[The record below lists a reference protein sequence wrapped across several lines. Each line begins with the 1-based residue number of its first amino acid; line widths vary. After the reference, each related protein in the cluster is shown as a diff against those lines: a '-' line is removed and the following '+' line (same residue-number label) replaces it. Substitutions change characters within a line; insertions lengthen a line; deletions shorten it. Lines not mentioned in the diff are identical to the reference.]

1 MRPICHF
8 AYSSTTRYWY
18 HPDHLGSASWMTDTN
33 GTAYQHLQYMPWGEP
48 LLDQRKSGYTYN
60 SRYTFSGKERDEE
73 TGYSYF
79 GARHYHSDLSIWL
92 SVDPMADKYPS
103 TSPYAYCANNPVMIK
118 DPNGAYGVIV
128 LQEEQNRDIVWRGK
142 VRFQLHLPG
151 KATLRMTYYYS
162 TGTTAGSLSDEQIS
176 YVKDN
181 IAGNFNPLVGQSI
194 SVGGNKYAFNYQID
208 FVAMPDATKDDLE
221 TAARNTT
228 YRSKI
233 CGNYIFAKTL
243 NDVGE
248 ASDIAM
254 YLDFAQIEAKIKTN
268 DCDGQ
273 TPTHELGHNLGAYD
287 THHGGT
293 HIMDYYSPTKIRRD
307 GVLIYEDYPNR
318 TIQIQDMQNII
329 NNPHYNNRI
338 NIISW

>member
-1 MRPICHF
+1 MEFNYLFLYPF
-8 AYSSTTRYWY
+8 
-18 HPDHLGSASWMTDTN
+18 
-33 GTAYQHLQYMPWGEP
+33 
-48 LLDQRKSGYTYN
+48 
-60 SRYTFSGKERDEE
+60 F
-73 TGYSYF
+73 
-79 GARHYHSDLSIWL
+79 LSIF
-92 SVDPMADKYPS
+92 A
-103 TSPYAYCANNPVMIK
+103 AAN
-118 DPNGAYGVIV
+118 
-128 LQEEQNRDIVWRGK
+128 
-142 VRFQLHLPG
+142 
-151 KATLRMTYYYS
+151 LR
-162 TGTTAGSLSDEQIS
+162 
-176 YVKDN
+176 
-181 IAGNFNPLVGQSI
+181 
-194 SVGGNKYAFNYQID
+194 
-208 FVAMPDATKDDLE
+208 
-221 TAARNTT
+221 
-228 YRSKI
+228 
-233 CGNYIFAKTL
+233 FAKTL

>member
-1 MRPICHF
+1 MKVCL
-8 AYSSTTRYWY
+8 Y
-18 HPDHLGSASWMTDTN
+18 
-33 GTAYQHLQYMPWGEP
+33 
-48 LLDQRKSGYTYN
+48 K
-60 SRYTFSGKERDEE
+60 
-73 TGYSYF
+73 
-79 GARHYHSDLSIWL
+79 RHYNSDLSIWL
-92 SVDPMADKYPS
+92 SVDPMSDKYPS
-103 TSPYAYCANNPVMIK
+103 MSPYTYCANNPVMIK
-118 DPNGAYGVIV
+118 DPNVAYGVIV

>member
-1 MRPICHF
+1 MPPSIH
-8 AYSSTTRYWY
+8 YSLTTIHY
-18 HPDHLGSASWMTDTN
+18 PS
-33 GTAYQHLQYMPWGEP
+33 
-48 LLDQRKSGYTYN
+48 
-60 SRYTFSGKERDEE
+60 
-73 TGYSYF
+73 
-79 GARHYHSDLSIWL
+79 ARHYHSDLSIWL
-92 SVDPMADKYPS
+92 SVDPMSDKYPGV
-103 TSPYAYCANNPVMIK
+103 SPYAYCANNPVIIT
-118 DPNGAYGVIV
+118 DPNGLYGVIE
-128 LQEEQNRDIVWRGK
+128 LSPKQDIVWRGK
-142 VRFQLHLPG
+142 VRVSMPVIPT
-151 KATLRMTYYYS
+151 ATLRMTYYYS
-162 TGTTAGSLSDEQIS
+162 KGTTAGSLSDEQIS

-273 TPTHELGHNLGAYD
+273 TPTQKSAE
-287 THHGGT
+287 
-293 HIMDYYSPTKIRRD
+293 M
-307 GVLIYEDYPNR
+307 VC
-318 TIQIQDMQNII
+318 
-329 NNPHYNNRI
+329 
-338 NIISW
+338 